1 MNNTTIGVDLAKDV
15 IQVCV
20 FSQQKVISNAEI
32 SVADFAIWLA
42 QRKPSTIV
50 FEACG
55 TSNYWKKK
63 AKEKVLDTHRLYI
76 LKF

>member
-20 FSQQKVISNAEI
+20 LSQQKVMSNAEM

-42 QRKPSTIV
+42 QRKLSTIV
-50 FEACG
+50 FKLVG
-55 TSNYWKKK
+55 HPITGNKKQ
-63 AKEKVLDTHRLYI
+63 RL
-76 LKF
+76 